1 MRYTVP
7 YGGKRLDQIA
17 RETLRS
23 ERGGTVEA
31 ILTANPGLATLLDGA
46 TVPAG
51 TSIEIPET
59 YRPAV
64 GSRRVLAWE

>member
-7 YGGKRLDQIA
+7 YGGKRLDKIA
-17 RETLRS
+17 RDELRT

-31 ILTANPGLATLLDGA
+31 ILTANQGLATLLDGV
-46 TVPAG
+46 TVPGG
-51 TSIEIPET
+51 TVIEIPEN

-64 GSRRVLAWE
+64 SSRRVLAWE